1 MIIHNCEGVDVTV
14 QDKVIYMDN
23 SATTPVRKE
32 VIEAMLPY
40 MAENFGNPSSIYDLG
55 KTSKH
60 AIENARKK
68 VATAIGAEE
77 PEIYF
82 TSGGTESDNWAI
94 KGVAFANRTKGKHII
109 TSSIEHHAVLHTCE
123 WLEGQGFE
131 VTYLP
136 VDKYGLVS
144 PEEVRNAIQTDTI
157 LISIILANNEIGTI
171 QPIEEIGKIAKEKKV
186 YFHTDA
192 VQAIGHVPIDV
203 KKQNIDLLSLSAHK
217 FEGLKGCGALYV
229 RKGVKIETLQHG
241 GAQERKRRAG
251 TENVPAIVGLGKA
264 IELATGKIEETDK
277 LLLEMRARLIEGLL
291 KLPKTHLNGH
301 PIERLA
307 NNVNVTFEYIEGESL
322 LLLLNAN
329 GIYASTGSAC
339 NSSSL
344 EPSHV
349 LTACGVPHEIV
360 HGSLRLSLGRMN
372 TQADVDRVLEV
383 LPEIVQKLRNMS
395 PLTPKEYRTF

>member
-1 MIIHNCEGVDVTV
+1 MVIHNCEGVDVTV

-23 SATTPVRKE
+23 SATTPVRRE

-94 KGVAFANRTKGKHII
+94 KGVAFANRNKGKHII

-144 PEEVRNAIQTDTI
+144 PEEVRNAIRTDTI

-217 FEGLKGCGALYV
+217 FEGPKGCGALYV

-301 PIERLA
+301 PTERLA
-307 NNVNVTFEYIEGESL
+307 NNVNVTFEYVEGESL

-372 TQADVDRVLEV
+372 TQEDVDRVLEV
-383 LPEIVQKLRNMS
+383 LSEIVQKLRNMS
-395 PLTPKEYRTF
+395 PLTPEEYRTF

>member
-217 FEGLKGCGALYV
+217 FEGPKGCGALYV
-229 RKGVKIETLQHG
+229 RKGVKIETLHHG

-301 PIERLA
+301 PTERLA

>member
-1 MIIHNCEGVDVTV
+1 MIIHNCEGVYVIV
-14 QDKVIYMDN
+14 QNKATYMDN

-40 MAENFGNPSSIYDLG
+40 MVENFGNPSSIYDLG

-77 PEIYF
+77 NEIYF

-94 KGVAFANRTKGKHII
+94 KGVAFANRNKGKHII

-136 VDKYGLVS
+136 VDKYGMVS
-144 PEEVRNAIQTDTI
+144 PEELESAIRTDTI
-157 LISIILANNEIGTI
+157 LISIMLANNEIGTI
-171 QPIEEIGKIAKEKKV
+171 QPIDEIGKIAKEKKIF
-186 YFHTDA
+186 FHTDA

-217 FEGLKGCGALYV
+217 FEGPKGCGALYI

-264 IELATGKIEETDK
+264 IELATSKIEETDK
-277 LLLEMRARLIEGLL
+277 TLLEMRENLIKGLL
-291 KLPKTHLNGH
+291 KIPKSHLNGH
-301 PIERLA
+301 PTERLA
-307 NNVNVTFEYIEGESL
+307 NNVNITFEYIEGESL
-322 LLLLNAN
+322 LLLLNAK

-372 TQADVDRVLEV
+372 TQEDVDRVLEV

-395 PLTPKEYRTF
+395 PLTPAEYRIL